1 MLVSGSNLVGVAIAA
16 FINLISLPS
25 PSSSFYLGSP
35 TILLNSTEYFQ
46 SSVIFF
52 EWLQRLKGELSLQVL
67 VHLSLFQPTDNVAYP
82 VKDTVTNYPLLQYA
96 MNHITTGEHRRFT
109 LQNVQNMMIAT
120 DGRPKPHFCK
130 CFDDTI

>member
-1 MLVSGSNLVGVAIAA
+1 VSMLVSGSNLVGVAIAA

-52 EWLQRLKGELSLQVL
+52 EWLQRLKGELSL
-67 VHLSLFQPTDNVAYP
+67 
-82 VKDTVTNYPLLQYA
+82 
-96 MNHITTGEHRRFT
+96 HRLGAF
-109 LQNVQNMMIAT
+109 V
-120 DGRPKPHFCK
+120 PFSPY
-130 CFDDTI
+130 